1 MATRNLYRRRV
12 VITGCGS
19 VSPYGAGVKLLADS
33 MLEGKSAVKFNPELA
48 ENPDILS
55 HVSATVP
62 EIDFK
67 YIPRQFRRSMSKMRS
82 EEHTSELQSPT
93 HLVCRLLLEKKK

>member
-48 ENPDILS
+48 ENPD
-55 HVSATVP
+55 
-62 EIDFK
+62 
-67 YIPRQFRRSMSKMRS
+67 
-82 EEHTSELQSPT
+82 
-93 HLVCRLLLEKKK
+93 